1 MSIVL
6 TNDDG
11 IDAPG
16 IAALKRALSGH
27 STITVAPKHAMSG
40 CGHQVS
46 TYGVPIHIEQRAEDA
61 YAIDGTPADCT
72 RVALTHVYPEAR
84 YVIAGINAG
93 GNMGADVYISGT
105 VAAVREAAFHR
116 VTGIA
121 VSQYIGRDRKVDWD
135 RAAAW
140 TARVLDDLMQRE
152 TEPGTYWNVNLPHL
166 APGAPEPEIVECPT
180 CTQSLP
186 VAYRREGEH
195 LHYEGDYANRERD
208 PGSDVDH
215 CLSGRIAVA
224 LLRL

>member
-16 IAALKRALSGH
+16 IAALRRALSGH
-27 STITVAPKHAMSG
+27 RTITVAPKHAMSG

-46 TYGVPIHIEQRAEDA
+46 TYRKPIHVEQRDEYA
-61 YAIDGTPADCT
+61 YAIEGTPADCT
-72 RVALTHVYPEAR
+72 RVALTHLRPETKF
-84 YVIAGINAG
+84 VLAGINLG

-121 VSQYIGRDRKVDWD
+121 ISQYVSREFELDWD
-135 RAAAW
+135 RAAVW
-140 TARVLDDLMQRE
+140 TTRVLEDLMQRE

-166 APGAPEPEIVECPT
+166 APGAPEPEIVECAT
-180 CTQSLP
+180 CTRSLP
-186 VAYRREGEH
+186 VAFRLEGEH
-195 LHYEGDYANRERD
+195 LHYEGDYANRDRD
-208 PGSDVDH
+208 PGSDVDQ
-215 CLSGRIAVA
+215 CLSGRIAIA